1 MTTLKQINNKYHLN
15 RVFGYLAVLVAA
27 ASLFKLI
34 NIILA
39 AILIWVFA
47 ISGFLLL
54 NLKDD
59 KSDIDFFNRVK
70 KPVVISIVLSV
81 SLIIAI
87 YFYTTR

>member
-1 MTTLKQINNKYHLN
+1 MTTLEQINNKYHLN